1 MKRYIRASDTINNSV
16 FNMKTT
22 EMPYFDQFLY
32 LDALVEE
39 DYDGQT
45 VGDILHEYDNTTG
58 HIEYMTYDEYVD
70 TYCNYRHIPVAD
82 IRYQTE
88 ELSES
93 KVDNYTKLMK
103 SGIKFPLPVLE
114 LHGRGSQEGLRRLY
128 SASLV
133 FGEDCKFP
141 VLVTR
146 AVDSSKPTHTRLY
159 WCKGRT

>member
-1 MKRYIRASDTINNSV
+1 MKKYIKSSEAINTSA

-45 VGDILHEYDNTTG
+45 VGDILREYDNTTG
-58 HIEYMTYDEYVD
+58 SIKYMTYDEYVD
-70 TYCNYRHIPVAD
+70 TYCNYRHIPVSE
-82 IRYQTE
+82 IKYQTE
-88 ELSES
+88 DLSS
-93 KVDNYTKLMK
+93 NKVTEFVDHIK
-103 SGIKFPLPVLE
+103 SGAKFPLPVLE

-141 VLVTR
+141 VLVTE
-146 AVDSSKPTHTRLY
+146 AVDSSKPTHARLY
-159 WCKGRT
+159 WCKG